1 MNTRRMNRLEE
12 LGRVDAE
19 KADTRKGKRN
29 LREEKS
35 RIVRELKATG
45 GRAGGKRRKM
55 GPDAADTPKRGG
67 RPGARGKKGGR
78 KSFPDL
84 TGDGKVTRADVL
96 KGRGVFKSGGI
107 AKRGRG
113 CEIR

>member
-1 MNTRRMNRLEE
+1 MAMKKKSKT
-12 LGRVDAE
+12 
-19 KADTRKGKRN
+19 KAMR
-29 LREEKS
+29 
-35 RIVRELKATG
+35 G
-45 GRAGGKRRKM
+45 GGGAMKPKTAAMRGGGKAMMPKKKM
-55 GPDAADTPKRGG
+55 GPPARDKKRG
-67 RPGARGKKGGR
+67 K
-78 KSFPDL
+78 FPDL